1 MSQGGLTSAN
11 LWTGGSTV
19 VKKHSHTFPAP
30 TNSHARTHM
39 LILADAHARTWQKE
53 RHCKLTCLMICA
65 RTHVA
70 RGDFSI
76 TASAKQSPERDV
88 PCLSGKAFQPR
99 FFFFSN
105 LFLSQLLDSCQVHNQ
120 KWHSTKQ
127 QTFPQWNF
135 TGNDGRKLVLKK
147 LNLQQLLNV

>member
-39 LILADAHARTWQKE
+39 LILADAHARTRQKE
-53 RHCKLTCLMICA
+53 RHCKLTRLMICA

-99 FFFFSN
+99 FFFSN

-127 QTFPQWNF
+127 QTFPQ
-135 TGNDGRKLVLKK
+135 
-147 LNLQQLLNV
+147 

>member
-11 LWTGGSTV
+11 LLTGESTV

-39 LILADAHARTWQKE
+39 LILADAHARTRQKE

-65 RTHVA
+65 HTLAHVA

-88 PCLSGKAFQPR
+88 PCLSGKAFKPR
-99 FFFFSN
+99 FFFFKSVPVPVVRQ
-105 LFLSQLLDSCQVHNQ
+105 LSGTQSEMTLNKAANV
-120 KWHSTKQ
+120 STV
-127 QTFPQWNF
+127 
-135 TGNDGRKLVLKK
+135 KLHGERWKKACLKK
-147 LNLQQLLNV
+147 S